1 LNRLLQRLARE
12 QSDTL
17 LLLLAALAVLAP
29 HTGHLPWWIS
39 LTIAATLG
47 WRALIT
53 ARGWRMPPIWLLLPV
68 AIGAMAGVHA
78 EFHTW
83 VGRDTGV
90 AMLTLLLGFKMLE
103 MCARRDVM
111 VVLFLCYFV
120 LLSNFFYSQSM
131 LMALHTVL
139 ALALLLT
146 AQLSFQYGAYQPPL
160 LQRLKQVLRLLAA
173 GMPMALL
180 LFVAFPRI
188 HGPLWGL
195 PGDAF
200 AGSSGLA
207 ESMSPGSISQL
218 ARSDALAFRVRFQGA
233 HPAPAQLYWRSI
245 VLGDYDGQ
253 SWTRVTPRRG
263 LQRPDIDIA
272 TRGEPLAY
280 ELTMEVQHNRFLPAL
295 ELSGPQL
302 QLNGYLVRD
311 TDEMEFVTTI
321 TPDERLRYSTKAW
334 LDYRLQTV
342 ASGGTLQGW
351 LALPEGYNPRTLAL
365 AARLSAAAASTPQRV
380 ERLLQFLRTGGYT
393 YTLEPPLLGRHAVDE
408 FLFDSK
414 AGFCEHFAGAFVF
427 ALRAMG
433 VPARVVTGYQ
443 GGELNPVDGVLSVR
457 QSDAHA
463 WAEYWQAGWGWR
475 RVDPTAAV
483 APQRL
488 QPQADSRA
496 SSNANT
502 PLLQALSSEAASL
515 FGAVRFRLAA
525 INNHWQQWVRDYSPE
540 RQQALLDSARQR
552 VPAPAT
558 VWPIAAGALGLAVLL
573 CGLAWLQRQRRR
585 DPLQQLYTRF
595 CRLQARHGFVRAP
608 HEGPQDYA
616 QRLRARPASAAQ
628 QAAMQ
633 EFLML
638 YSRLR
643 YSADGPESRTA
654 SLAMLRKLLLLCR

>member
-1 LNRLLQRLARE
+1 MKNLLPRLARE

-29 HTGHLPWWIS
+29 HAAHLPWWIS
-39 LTIAATLG
+39 LTIAVTLG
-47 WRALIT
+47 WRALLT
-53 ARGWRMPPIWLLLPV
+53 ARNWRMPPIWLLLPV
-68 AIGAMAGVHA
+68 AVGAMAGVRA

-103 MCARRDVM
+103 MRARRDVM
-111 VVLFLCYFV
+111 VVVFLSYFV

-160 LQRLKQVLRLLAA
+160 RQRMKLATRLLAT
-173 GMPMALL
+173 GVPMALL

-188 HGPLWGL
+188 QGPLWGL

-200 AGSSGLA
+200 AGSSGLS
-207 ESMSPGSISQL
+207 ETMSPGSISQL
-218 ARSDALAFRVRFQGA
+218 ARSDALAFRVSFQGA
-233 HPAPAQLYWRSI
+233 HPSPEQLYWRSI

-253 SWTRVTPRRG
+253 SWTRVVPRRG

-272 TRGEPLAY
+272 VHGEALTY

-302 QLNGYLVRD
+302 RVDGYLVRD

-321 TPDERLRYSTKAW
+321 TPDQRLRYSSKAW
-334 LDYRLQTV
+334 LDYRLQTE
-342 ASGGTLQGW
+342 ASRSTLQGW
-351 LALPEGYNPRTLAL
+351 LALPDGYNPRTLAL
-365 AARLSAAAASTPQRV
+365 AASLATGAASTPQRV
-380 ERLLQFLRTGGYT
+380 ERLLQFLRTGGYA

-427 ALRAMG
+427 TLRAMG

-463 WAEYWQAGWGWR
+463 WAEYWQAGLGWR

-488 QPQADSRA
+488 QPQADSRTSNSA
-496 SSNANT
+496 SSQ
-502 PLLQALSSEAASL
+502 LLQSLRGEAASL
-515 FGAVRFRLAA
+515 LGAVRFRLAA
-525 INNHWQQWVRDYSPE
+525 INNQWQQWVLDYSPE

-552 VPAPAT
+552 APAAASL
-558 VWPIAAGALGLAVLL
+558 WPIAAGALGVAVLL
-573 CGLAWLQRQRRR
+573 CGLAWLQRQRQR
-585 DPLQQLYTRF
+585 DPLQHLYARF

-608 HEGPQDYA
+608 HEGPQAYA

-643 YSADGPESRTA
+643 YAADSPESRTA
-654 SLAMLRKLLLLCR
+654 SLAMLRKLLVLCR

>member
-1 LNRLLQRLARE
+1 MKHLLQRLTRE

-29 HTGHLPWWIS
+29 HVAHLPWWIS
-39 LTIAATLG
+39 LTIAVTLG
-47 WRALIT
+47 WRALLT
-53 ARGWRMPPIWLLLPV
+53 ARNWRMPPIWLLLPV
-68 AIGAMAGVHA
+68 AVAAMAGVRA

-103 MCARRDVM
+103 MRARRDVM
-111 VVLFLCYFV
+111 VVLFLSYFV

-160 LQRLKQVLRLLAA
+160 RQRMKLVGRLLAT
-173 GMPMALL
+173 GVPMALL

-188 HGPLWGL
+188 HGPPWGL

-200 AGSSGLA
+200 AGSSGLS
-207 ESMSPGSISQL
+207 ETMSPGSISQL

-233 HPAPAQLYWRSI
+233 HPSPTQLYWRSI

-253 SWTRVTPRRG
+253 SWTRVVPRRG

-272 TRGEPLAY
+272 VRGQPLAY

-302 QLNGYLVRD
+302 RVDGYLVRD

-334 LDYRLQTV
+334 LDYRLQTE
-342 ASGGTLQGW
+342 ANRSTLQGW

-365 AARLSAAAASTPQRV
+365 AAQLGAAAASPPERV
-380 ERLLQFLRTGGYT
+380 QRLLQFLRSGGYV

-408 FLFDSK
+408 FLFESK

-463 WAEYWQAGWGWR
+463 RAEYWQAGLGWR

-488 QPQADSRA
+488 QPAADRRA
-496 SSNANT
+496 SSDSNT
-502 PLLQALSSEAASL
+502 QLLQTLRSEAASL
-515 FGAVRFRLAA
+515 LGALRFRLAA
-525 INNHWQQWVRDYSPE
+525 INNHWQQWVLDYSPE

-552 VPAPAT
+552 APAPASL
-558 VWPIAAGALGLAVLL
+558 WSIGAGALGVAVLL
-573 CGLAWLQRQRRR
+573 CGLAWLQRQRQR
-585 DPLQQLYTRF
+585 DPLQYLYARF

-608 HEGPQDYA
+608 HEGPQAYA

-643 YSADGPESRTA
+643 YAADSPESRTA
-654 SLAMLRKLLLLCR
+654 SLAMLRKLLVLCR

>member
-1 LNRLLQRLARE
+1 MRRLLQRLARE

-29 HTGHLPWWIS
+29 HVTHLPWWIS

-47 WRALIT
+47 WRALLT
-53 ARGWRMPPIWLLLPV
+53 VRSWRMPPIWLLLPV
-68 AIGAMAGVHA
+68 AVAAMAGVRA

-103 MCARRDVM
+103 MRARRDVM
-111 VVLFLCYFV
+111 VVLFLSYFV

-160 LQRLKQVLRLLAA
+160 HQRMKQVVRLLAA
-173 GMPMALL
+173 GVPMALV

-200 AGSSGLA
+200 AGSSGLS
-207 ESMSPGSISQL
+207 ETMSPGSISQL

-233 HPAPAQLYWRSI
+233 HPSPAQLYWRSI

-253 SWTRVTPRRG
+253 SWTRVVPRRG

-272 TRGEPLAY
+272 VRGEPLAY

-302 QLNGYLVRD
+302 RVDGYLVRD

-334 LDYRLQTV
+334 LDYRLQTE
-342 ASGGTLQGW
+342 ANRSTLQGW

-365 AARLSAAAASTPQRV
+365 AAQLGAAAASPPERV
-380 ERLLQFLRTGGYT
+380 QRLLQFLRSGGYV

-408 FLFDSK
+408 FLFESK

-463 WAEYWQAGWGWR
+463 WAEYWQAGLGWR

-488 QPQADSRA
+488 QPAADRRT
-496 SSNANT
+496 SSNT
-502 PLLQALSSEAASL
+502 QLLQTLRSEAASL
-515 FGAVRFRLAA
+515 LGALRFRLAA
-525 INNHWQQWVRDYSPE
+525 INNHWQQWVLDYSPE

-552 VPAPAT
+552 APARASL
-558 VWPIAAGALGLAVLL
+558 WSIAAGALGVAVLL
-573 CGLAWLQRQRRR
+573 CGLAWLQRQRQR
-585 DPLQQLYTRF
+585 DPLQYLYARF

-608 HEGPQDYA
+608 HEGPQAYA

-628 QAAMQ
+628 QAAIQ

-643 YSADGPESRTA
+643 YGADCPESRTA
-654 SLAMLRKLLLLCR
+654 SLAMLRKLLVLCR